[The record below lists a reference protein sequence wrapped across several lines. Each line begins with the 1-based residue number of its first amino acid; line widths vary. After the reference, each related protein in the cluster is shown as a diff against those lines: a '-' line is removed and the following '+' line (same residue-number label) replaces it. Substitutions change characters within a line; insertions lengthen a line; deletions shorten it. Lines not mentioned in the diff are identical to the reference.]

1 VLNGKLPDVAAIGD
15 FFNQSSYF
23 RRNGVGL
30 QTSQLFIN
38 NTPITPQPLEPE
50 LIYNENLI
58 ALGNNQQDMGI
69 GIHPGCV
76 SLAHFLK
83 YYFCSITSLENIC
96 PGEPFYKTGL
106 DGKASSLNINW
117 VLNMDTATD
126 QVIPHIYCNCTRIMH
141 VNEGHAITV
150 IV

>member
-1 VLNGKLPDVAAIGD
+1 
-15 FFNQSSYF
+15 
-23 RRNGVGL
+23 VGL
-30 QTSQLFIN
+30 TTSQLFIN

-83 YYFCSITSLENIC
+83 YYFCAITSLENIS
-96 PGEPFYKTGL
+96 PGEIYTKSGL
-106 DGKASSLNINW
+106 DGKAASLNLNW
-117 VLNMDTATD
+117 V
-126 QVIPHIYCNCTRIMH
+126 
-141 VNEGHAITV
+141 
-150 IV
+150 

>member
-1 VLNGKLPDVAAIGD
+1 MTGALNGKNLLLNTTTADSTTTGARKTFNEVLNGKLPDVAVIGD

-58 ALGNNQQDMGI
+58 ALGNNQ
-69 GIHPGCV
+69 
-76 SLAHFLK
+76 
-83 YYFCSITSLENIC
+83 
-96 PGEPFYKTGL
+96 
-106 DGKASSLNINW
+106 
-117 VLNMDTATD
+117 
-126 QVIPHIYCNCTRIMH
+126 
-141 VNEGHAITV
+141 
-150 IV
+150 